1 MIRLKVKV
9 GTKLPI
15 FQAILKRRDIHRDS
29 YNNSIRLKVKVGTKL
44 PIFQAILKRRDIERV
59 TIIRLDLK

>member
-15 FQAILKRRDIHRDS
+15 FQVILKRRDIEN
-29 YNNSIRLKVKVGTKL
+29 YNNLIRLKVKVGTKL
-44 PIFQAILKRRDIERV
+44 PIFLAILKRQDI
-59 TIIRLDLK
+59 

>member
-1 MIRLKVKV
+1 MKV

-15 FQAILKRRDIHRDS
+15 FLAILKRRDIEKS

-44 PIFQAILKRRDIERV
+44 RTFKAILKRRDIERV
-59 TIIRLDLK
+59 TIIRLDLKLR

>member
-1 MIRLKVKV
+1 MKV
-9 GTKLPI
+9 GTKLPT
-15 FQAILKRRDIHRDS
+15 FQAILKRRDIERVTIIRLDL
-29 YNNSIRLKVKVGTKL
+29 RLKVKVGTKL

>member
-1 MIRLKVKV
+1 MKV

-15 FQAILKRRDIHRDS
+15 FLAILKRRDIERVTID
-29 YNNSIRLKVKVGTKL
+29 SIRLKVKVGTKL
-44 PIFQAILKRRDIERV
+44 PIFQAILKRQDIERV